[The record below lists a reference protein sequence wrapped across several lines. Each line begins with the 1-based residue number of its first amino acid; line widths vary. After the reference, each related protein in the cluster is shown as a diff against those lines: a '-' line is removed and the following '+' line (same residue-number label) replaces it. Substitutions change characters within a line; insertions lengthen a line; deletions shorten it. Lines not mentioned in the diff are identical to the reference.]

1 MCGKLN
7 FGAYESGLY
16 RGKSTKN
23 VRWKESCTHGR
34 FLFSSR
40 FWVFFSLMG
49 YKQLFSLLGWGSVN
63 SFYLLVDNI
72 VQAPVVQTW
81 DSFFFRFDFNENYQ
95 PSCQGPLLFRPGR
108 VGKDPGNEVGKLHEY
123 YK

>member
-1 MCGKLN
+1 MHSRQILVLFKVLG
-7 FGAYESGLY
+7 
-16 RGKSTKN
+16 
-23 VRWKESCTHGR
+23 V
-34 FLFSSR
+34 FLFDGVQT
-40 FWVFFSLMG
+40 VFLPVGLGFS
-49 YKQLFSLLGWGSVN
+49 KQLLTFP
-63 SFYLLVDNI
+63 VDNI